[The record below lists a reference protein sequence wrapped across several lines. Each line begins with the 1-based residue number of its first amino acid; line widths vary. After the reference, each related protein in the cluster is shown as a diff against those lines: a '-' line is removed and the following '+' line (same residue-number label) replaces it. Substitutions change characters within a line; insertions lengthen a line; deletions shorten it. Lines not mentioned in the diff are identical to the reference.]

1 MKREGL
7 SDHMIQGYLMP
18 WELTTSNRPNASR
31 GLSAA
36 LAGVTSHQKGLAL
49 LERLAR
55 FHISGCHASSLYLF
69 PEQPEG
75 AFQNSSLNAT
85 HLS

>member
-49 LERLAR
+49 LERLPSTSVVAMPP
-55 FHISGCHASSLYLF
+55 ASTF
-69 PEQPEG
+69 
-75 AFQNSSLNAT
+75 FQNSRRGLFRT
-85 HLS
+85 PT